1 MKKIITACALLL
13 TASMGYSQYYQQSY
27 ISINKNP
34 LGLNTDVEQTSGV
47 LVPQGWTA
55 IQATSSTPVW
65 SPNQTLPFA
74 FNFNNSAVTN
84 YKVSTTGVLT
94 FDVASTVAA
103 PSDANVAIPSSLIPD
118 KSVMAWGL
126 NGNGS
131 NDAIITKT
139 FGTAPYRQH
148 WVMFSSYSAI
158 GGTGWAY
165 WAIMME
171 ETTDRLFVVDMR
183 NYNTP
188 LSLTVGVQVDGT
200 TATSLAASPN
210 VAGVNT
216 NGGSADGPDD
226 NTYYEFGYGTQPSV
240 DVELSSVALPAL
252 VANGSNTTLTGSIIN
267 SGSSALTS
275 YDIKYSVNGGTT
287 VSQSFTAQNVLPG
300 TASNFTLSP
309 AYNATTPG
317 NLNFVFWVEASSD
330 ARNYNDTINTSTAVS
345 TGGSGVKKVLLEEF
359 TTAPCQ
365 FCPDGEVVVGQIL
378 ATTPEAIAVGIH
390 AGFGTDAMTIPA
402 HSAYAAAFT
411 TGAPTA
417 AIDRKIFSGETR
429 VGHSRGAWA
438 ANVNAQKTLL
448 TPIDI
453 NLGGNVTGTNTID
466 LHVDV
471 QVKDAISNW
480 QDANLTIFVVED
492 SVVGTGSGYNQVN
505 YYHTQ
510 AGHPYTGAGNPIIGY
525 PHRHVVRDVP
535 TGTWGDA
542 TFLSSAPVVNT
553 NVTKTYSLNLNPAWD
568 KSKMEF
574 VVFMNYYDAST
585 GENAREVINVNHIKY
600 DQLVVGVEE
609 NDLAIS
615 ALRIHPNPTSGNLN
629 VNFELEQSENV
640 TIEVLDLLGK
650 SISVQNFGTLVS
662 GAQKLNMDLSDL
674 NSGIYFVK
682 INAGNK
688 VSTQKVN
695 VIK

>member
-1 MKKIITACALLL
+1 MKKIITAFALLL

-27 ISINKNP
+27 ISVNRNP

-47 LVPQGWTA
+47 LVPQGWVVV
-55 IQATSSTPVW
+55 QATSASPVW
-65 SPNQTLPFA
+65 SASQTLPFA
-74 FNFNNSAVTN
+74 FKFNNAAVTN

-103 PSDANVAIPSSLIPD
+103 PTDANVAIPSALIPD

-126 NGNGS
+126 NGNGG
-131 NDAIITKT
+131 NDAIISKT
-139 FGTAPYRQH
+139 FGTAPHRQH
-148 WVMFSSYSAI
+148 WIMFSSFSAT

-165 WAIMME
+165 WGIMME

-183 NYNTP
+183 NYLTP

-216 NGGSADGPDD
+216 NGGSADTPDD
-226 NTYYEFGYGTQPSV
+226 NTYYEFGYGTQPAV
-240 DVELSSVALPAL
+240 DVELAEVSMPAIL
-252 VANGSNTTLTGSIIN
+252 ANGSNTTISGRIVN
-267 SGSSALTS
+267 SGSSALS
-275 YDIKYSVNGGTT
+275 AYSIKYSVNGGTA
-287 VSQSFTAQNVLPG
+287 VSQSFTNSIAAG
-300 TASNFTLSP
+300 TVGSFTLTQ
-309 AYNATTPG
+309 AYNAASPG
-317 NLNFVFWVEASSD
+317 NKDFVFWVDASAD
-330 ARNYNDTINTSTAVS
+330 ARNYNDTIKKGVTVNS
-345 TGGSGVKKVLLEEF
+345 GGSGTKKVLLEEF
-359 TTAPCQ
+359 TTAVCQ

-378 ATTPEAIAVGIH
+378 ASTPEAIAVGIH

-417 AIDRKIFSGETR
+417 CIDRKLFAGETR
-429 VGHSRGAWA
+429 VGHSRTVWQ
-438 ANVNAQKTLL
+438 ANVNTQKVAL

-453 NLGGNVTGTNTID
+453 ILGGNVTGTNTID
-466 LHVDV
+466 LNIDV
-471 QVKDAISNW
+471 QFKDFLPNW

-492 SVVGTGSGYNQVN
+492 SVIGTGSGYNQVN
-505 YYHTQ
+505 AYQ
-510 AGHPYTGAGNPIIGY
+510 GQNHPYGNAGNPIIGY

-542 TFLSSAPVVNT
+542 TFVTSAPVINT
-553 NVTKTYSLNLNPAWD
+553 NIARTYSLTLNPAWD

-585 GENAREVINVNHIKY
+585 GENAREILNVNHIKY

-615 ALRIHPNPTSGNLN
+615 KLGIHPNPTSGNLN

-650 SISVQNFGTLVS
+650 SVSVQNFGTLVS

>member
-1 MKKIITACALLL
+1 MKKLITACALLL

-27 ISINKNP
+27 ISVNRNP
-34 LGLNTDVEQTSGV
+34 MGLNTDVEQTSGV
-47 LVPQGWTA
+47 LGPQGWATV
-55 IQATSSTPVW
+55 QATSPAPVW
-65 SPNQTLPFA
+65 SPSQALPFA
-74 FNFNNSAVTN
+74 FKFNNAAVTN

-103 PSDANVAIPSSLIPD
+103 PTDANVAIPSALIPD
-118 KSVMAWGL
+118 KSVMAWGM
-126 NGNGS
+126 NGNGG
-131 NDAIITKT
+131 NDAIISKT
-139 FGTAPYRQH
+139 FGTAPHRQH
-148 WVMFSSYSAI
+148 WVMFSSYSAA

-188 LSLTVGVQVDGT
+188 LTLTVGVQVNGT

-210 VAGVNT
+210 VAGVNL
-216 NGGSADGPDD
+216 NGGSADTPDD
-226 NTYYEFGYGTQPSV
+226 NTYYEFGFGTQPAV
-240 DVELSSVALPAL
+240 DAELAEIALPAL
-252 VANGSNTTLTGSIIN
+252 VANGSNTTL
-267 SGSSALTS
+267 SGKIVNAGTSALTS
-275 YDIKYSVNGGTT
+275 YTIKYSVNGAAA
-287 VSQSFTAQNVLPG
+287 VSQNFTAQNIPSG
-300 TASNFTLSP
+300 TVGSFTLSP
-309 AYNATTPG
+309 AYNAASPG
-317 NLNFVFWVEASSD
+317 NKDFVFWVEAASD
-330 ARNYNDTINTSTAVS
+330 ARNYNDTINASTAVS
-345 TGGSGVKKVLLEEF
+345 TGGSGTKKVLLEEF
-359 TTAPCQ
+359 TTAVCQ

-378 ATTPEAIAVGIH
+378 ASTPEAIAVGIH

-417 AIDRKIFSGETR
+417 CIDRVLFAGQTT
-429 VGHSRGAWA
+429 VGHSRTVWQ
-438 ANVNAQKTLL
+438 ANVNAQKTNL

-453 NLGGNVTGTNTID
+453 SIGGTITGTNTID
-466 LHVDV
+466 INVDV

-492 SVVGTGSGYNQVN
+492 SVIGTGSGYNQVN
-505 YYHTQ
+505 AYQ
-510 AGHPYTGAGNPIIGY
+510 GQNHPYGNAGNPIIGY

-542 TFLSSAPVVNT
+542 TFLTSAPVVNT
-553 NVTKTYSLNLNPAWD
+553 TISKTYSITLNPGWN

-574 VVFMNYYDAST
+574 VVFMNYYNAST
-585 GENAREVINVNHIKY
+585 GNDAREIINVSHISY
-600 DQLVVGVEE
+600 EQIVVGVEE

-615 ALRIHPNPTSGNLN
+615 KLGIHPNPTSGNIN

-650 SISVQNFGTLVS
+650 SVSVQNFGTLVS

-688 VSTQKVN
+688 VTTQKVN

>member
-1 MKKIITACALLL
+1 MKKIITAFALLL

-27 ISINKNP
+27 ISINRNP

-47 LVPQGWTA
+47 LGPQGWATV
-55 IQATSSTPVW
+55 QATSASPVW
-65 SPNQTLPFA
+65 SASQTLPFA
-74 FNFNNSAVTN
+74 FKFNNAAVTN

-103 PSDANVAIPSSLIPD
+103 PPEANVAIPSALIPD
-118 KSVMAWGL
+118 KSVMAWGM
-126 NGNGS
+126 NGNGG
-131 NDAIITKT
+131 NDAIISKT
-139 FGTAPYRQH
+139 FGTAPHRQH
-148 WVMFSSYSAI
+148 WIMFSSYSAA

-165 WAIMME
+165 WGIMME

-183 NYNTP
+183 NYLTP
-188 LSLTVGVQVDGT
+188 LTLTVGVQVDGT

-210 VAGVNT
+210 VSGVNL
-216 NGGSADGPDD
+216 NGGSADTPDD
-226 NTYYEFGYGTQPSV
+226 NTYYEFGYGTQPAV
-240 DVELSSVALPAL
+240 DVELAGITLPAL
-252 VANGSNTTLTGSIIN
+252 VANGSNTVLSGSIVN
-267 SGSSALTS
+267 SGSAALTA
-275 YDIKYSVNGGTT
+275 YDIKYSVNGGTA
-287 VSQSFTAQNVLPG
+287 VSQSFTAQNIPSG
-300 TASNFTLSP
+300 TVGSFTLSP
-309 AYNATTPG
+309 AYNAASPG
-317 NLNFVFWVEASSD
+317 NKDFVFWVEAATD
-330 ARNYNDTINTSTAVS
+330 ARKYNDTINTTTAVS
-345 TGGSGVKKVLLEEF
+345 SGGSGTKRVLLEEF

-378 ATTPEAIAVGIH
+378 ASTPEAIAVGIH

-417 AIDRKIFSGETR
+417 AIDRKIFPGETR
-429 VGHSRGAWA
+429 VGHSRAVWA
-438 ANVNAQKTLL
+438 ANVNSQKTNL

-466 LHVDV
+466 IHVDV

-492 SVVGTGSGYNQVN
+492 SVIGAGSGYNQVN
-505 YYHTQ
+505 YYNTQ
-510 AGHPYTGAGNPIIGY
+510 AGHPYTGAGNPIVGY
-525 PHRHVVRDVP
+525 AHRHVVRDVP

-553 NVTKTYSLNLNPAWD
+553 NIARTYSLSLNPAWD
-568 KSKMEF
+568 KTKMEF
-574 VVFMNYYDAST
+574 VVFMNYYNAST
-585 GENAREVINVNHIKY
+585 GENAREVINVSHIKY

-615 ALRIHPNPTSGNLN
+615 KLGIHPNPTSGNLN

-650 SISVQNFGTLVS
+650 SVSVQNFGTLVS